1 MWNMVIGDYFRSF
14 TWGNIKER
22 IKNDFATVFGAL
34 SWIFVMNVGVFEG
47 RDEQILFFCVALP
60 LWVGG
65 FNTRCCTL
73 SLPKIMYLCPMSVA
87 SRKEYLQKLRLLRMG
102 ISVIVSV
109 LSGILYV
116 SMGGYVV
123 YAVAIVWN
131 QCVLH
136 YALAC
141 DTNEFGWGRLEVN
154 GTKSVDM
161 DSQRGLMELFVH
173 IAVYMMAFIQI
184 LVFVVDGNLVLGV
197 VMLGISLL
205 IEMPMIVWF
214 WKRWPEYLEQEL
226 FYETTDRIFNRK
238 GLVRK

>member
-1 MWNMVIGDYFRSF
+1 
-14 TWGNIKER
+14 
-22 IKNDFATVFGAL
+22 
-34 SWIFVMNVGVFEG
+34 
-47 RDEQILFFCVALP
+47 
-60 LWVGG
+60 
-65 FNTRCCTL
+65 
-73 SLPKIMYLCPMSVA
+73 
-87 SRKEYLQKLRLLRMG
+87 
-102 ISVIVSV
+102 
-109 LSGILYV
+109 
-116 SMGGYVV
+116 MGGYVV

-173 IAVYMMAFIQI
+173 IAVYLMAFIQI
-184 LVFVVDGNLVLGV
+184 MVFVVEGNLVLGV

-205 IEMPMIVWF
+205 IEMPMVVWF